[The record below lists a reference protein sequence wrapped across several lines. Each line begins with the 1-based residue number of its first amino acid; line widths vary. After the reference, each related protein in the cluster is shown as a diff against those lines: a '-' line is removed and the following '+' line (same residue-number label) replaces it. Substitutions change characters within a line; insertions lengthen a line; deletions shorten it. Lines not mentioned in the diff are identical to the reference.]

1 MENRQKIGKPLLLSL
16 YSTTYKILAMY
27 LLSYWA
33 NVHLHI
39 TIQWMEKNWLK
50 CRGKKYYYKS
60 LNYLKYVLAIIIYIA
75 QSYLLIELIWLA
87 NLARYLPMKM
97 FYFFLI
103 LYSNDWWK
111 KFFNQNIWIRLRQ
124 SSGHKFYHF
133 KRREVRILKS
143 FIHCVLFYCKCEPT
157 I

>member
-1 MENRQKIGKPLLLSL
+1 MENRQKIGKPLLLWL

-27 LLSYWA
+27 VPIIVLGKCSFTYHYSM
-33 NVHLHI
+33 NEI
-39 TIQWMEKNWLK
+39 KNWLK
-50 CRGKKYYYKS
+50 CRGKKYYKS

-124 SSGHKFYHF
+124 ISGHKFYHF

-143 FIHCVLFYCKCEPT
+143 FIHCVLFES
-157 I
+157 